1 MFKLLTGSLMLAL
14 SAFSFFSHAEI
25 AEPAP
30 WVEPKVESKPM
41 YAFEETPSVKTSIE
55 SLDVAIEWVLE
66 NRINGILANGKAR
79 NGECDNSLP
88 SEPWAGWNAELKCR
102 FETPMMMDSDG
113 NVLQWGMTGYKY
125 YNRFWALGNDN
136 VKICPPDID
145 PTYYR
150 GPLPESAENP
160 EHEVCFPKFPI
171 CPLGYHKY
179 SVEPYG
185 CVPIQC
191 PDKGQGVSDITTHG
205 KLPFGQAGTF
215 CDGTCSYSV
224 SAGSSSYD
232 GAQWASGVSNG
243 AVCGQGKFVDNANFT
258 PEADE
263 GDCTT
268 HELSNGLSFEDCSAV
283 SIPDEGGE
291 EPVDPGTDSTDNQV
305 DETEVDSPFAG
316 MDCGTVNDKEVCV
329 GKNIVDAIQDQNNK
343 LKKDAAER
351 HNKLVDQQ
359 KEISDY
365 VESKNKEREL
375 ARTDDARQVI
385 NGLKEVKEAIVA
397 GGTGAGGGGSSNT
410 GVISAIDGLGKDI
423 GETDV
428 ETDGIPSDGIE
439 SFYESEYPNGFE
451 DVWNKNKMAFDSS
464 APVTYIKQWEVSV
477 GGNAPDMTM
486 CFDLGS
492 MANFGCKTF
501 EIDPRVFP
509 FLRIIILISTAFLCR
524 ALVMGG

>member
-14 SAFSFFSHAEI
+14 SAFSFFSYAVVVD
-25 AEPAP
+25 PAP
-30 WVEPKVESKPM
+30 WVEPEPVTVAYFWCAAGSNSEQLPVEQFSICHGRALSSVESV
-41 YAFEETPSVKTSIE
+41 ASGHVVTDSSCSFNGDTTIFECSVSYE
-55 SLDVAIEWVLE
+55 MLDNKGDIAIATQIRKKWKWFD
-66 NRINGILANGKAR
+66 AH
-79 NGECDNSLP
+79 NS
-88 SEPWAGWNAELKCR
+88 K
-102 FETPMMMDSDG
+102 
-113 NVLQWGMTGYKY
+113 
-125 YNRFWALGNDN
+125 ND
-136 VKICPPDID
+136 KICPPSYAPDY
-145 PTYYR
+145 TR
-150 GPLPESAENP
+150 GPMPESSENP
-160 EHEVCFPKFPI
+160 SHQVCFPKHPI

-179 SVEPYG
+179 SIEPYG

-191 PDKGQGVSDITTHG
+191 PEKGQGVDDITTHG
-205 KLPFGQAGTF
+205 KLPFGQSGTF

-224 SAGSSSYD
+224 DAGSSSYD

-243 AVCGQGKFVDNANFT
+243 AVCGNGKFVDNANFT
-258 PEADE
+258 PEDKE

-268 HELSNGLSFEDCSAV
+268 HTLSNGLTFQDCSAV
-283 SIPDEGGE
+283 STPDEGGE
-291 EPVDPGTDSTDNQV
+291 DSVDPGTDSTDNQV
-305 DETEVDSPFAG
+305 DESEVDSPFEG

-329 GKNIVDAIQDQNNK
+329 GKNIVDAIQDQNDK

-365 VESKNKEREL
+365 VESKNKHREL
-375 ARTDDARQVI
+375 ARADDAKQMI
-385 NGLKEVKEAIVA
+385 NGLKAVQEAIVA
-397 GGTGAGGGGSSNT
+397 GGTGAGGGGSSNA

-428 ETDGIPSDGIE
+428 ETDGTPSDGIE
-439 SFYESEYPNGFE
+439 SFYEPEYPNGFE

-477 GGNAPDMTM
+477 GGSAPDMNM
-486 CFDLGS
+486 CFDLGP